1 MFLTIIF
8 KKYLDENF
16 YMSKKIF
23 YFQLLITFLF
33 YILYPTKDYFI
44 LSILLIISIID
55 IKEYIIPNFLVLL
68 LISIKI
74 LDINQSP
81 LKLDFIPLI
90 FLSFLFVLSMMDLGL
105 GMGDVKLLSAIF
117 IVKGGVFLI
126 QLLLILSIIIFLT
139 GIYFLVMKKEKSYK
153 FPLGPFILLSYL
165 LI

>member
-16 YMSKKIF
+16 YISNKRF
-23 YFQLLITFLF
+23 YFQLLISSLF
-33 YILYPTKDYFI
+33 YILYPAKDYFI

-68 LISIKI
+68 LIPIKI
-74 LDINQSP
+74 LDINQSD
-81 LKLDFIPLI
+81 LKLDFIPMI

-126 QLLLILSIIIFLT
+126 QLLLVLSIIIFLV
-139 GIYFLVMKKEKSYK
+139 GIYFLIMKKEKSYK

>member
-1 MFLTIIF
+1 MILTIIF

-16 YMSKKIF
+16 YISKKIF
-23 YFQLLITFLF
+23 YFQLLISSLF
-33 YILYPTKDYFI
+33 YVLYPTKDYFI

-68 LISIKI
+68 LIPIKI
-74 LDINQSP
+74 LDINQSD
-81 LKLDFIPLI
+81 LKLDFIPMI

-126 QLLLILSIIIFLT
+126 QLLLVLSIIIFLV
-139 GIYFLVMKKEKSYK
+139 GIYFLIMKKEKSYK

>member
-1 MFLTIIF
+1 MILTIIF

-16 YMSKKIF
+16 YISKKIF
-23 YFQLLITFLF
+23 YFQLLISSLF
-33 YILYPTKDYFI
+33 YILYPVKDYFI

-74 LDINQSP
+74 LDINQNA
-81 LKLDFIPLI
+81 LKLDFIPMI

-105 GMGDVKLLSAIF
+105 GMGDVKLLFAIL

-126 QLLLILSIIIFLT
+126 QLLLILSIIIFLV
-139 GIYFLVMKKEKSYK
+139 GIYFLIMKKDKSYQ

>member
-1 MFLTIIF
+1 MLLTIIF

-16 YMSKKIF
+16 HISKNIF

-55 IKEYIIPNFLVLL
+55 IKEYIIPNFLILL
-68 LISIKI
+68 LMSIKI
-74 LDINQSP
+74 LDINNNT
-81 LKLDFIPLI
+81 LKPDFIPLI
-90 FLSFLFVLSMMDLGL
+90 FLSFLFILSMMDLGI
-105 GMGDVKLLSAIF
+105 GMGDVKLLFAIF

-126 QLLLILSIIIFLT
+126 QLLLVLSIIIFLV
-139 GIYFLVMKKEKSYK
+139 GIYLLIIKKEKSYK
-153 FPLGPFILLSYL
+153 FPLGPFILLSFL

>member
-1 MFLTIIF
+1 
-8 KKYLDENF
+8 
-16 YMSKKIF
+16 MSKKIF

-33 YILYPTKDYFI
+33 YILYPDIDYFI

-55 IKEYIIPNFLVLL
+55 IKEYIIPNFLVFLL
-68 LISIKI
+68 MSTKI
-74 LDINQSP
+74 LDINYNT
-81 LKLDFIPLI
+81 LKPDFIPLI
-90 FLSFLFVLSMMDLGL
+90 FLSFLFILSMLDLGL

-126 QLLLILSIIIFLT
+126 QLLLVLSIIIFLV
-139 GIYFLVMKKEKSYK
+139 GIYFLIMKKEKSYK

>member
-16 YMSKKIF
+16 YISNKIF
-23 YFQLLITFLF
+23 YFQLLISSLF
-33 YILYPTKDYFI
+33 YILYPAKDYFI

-68 LISIKI
+68 LIPIKI
-74 LDINQSP
+74 LYINQSD
-81 LKLDFIPLI
+81 LKLDFIPMI

-126 QLLLILSIIIFLT
+126 QLLLVLSIIIFLV
-139 GIYFLVMKKEKSYK
+139 GIYFLIMKKEKSYK